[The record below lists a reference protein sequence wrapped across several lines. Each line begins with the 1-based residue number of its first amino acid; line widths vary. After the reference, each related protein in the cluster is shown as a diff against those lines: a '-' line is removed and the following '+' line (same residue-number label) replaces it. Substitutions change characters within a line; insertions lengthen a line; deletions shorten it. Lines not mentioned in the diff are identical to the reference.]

1 MNKIILFIFFLIPT
15 ISMAHTNND
24 REYFLQKEY
33 YDFIMSESDE
43 RIEKYIQEGIIYKK
57 EDAKFFTI
65 QHILEEIC
73 EYYQKKCVSLYLTKE
88 VIEAAAMYPNGVLVL
103 NENVANKLNKDELT
117 FLLAHEFGHYYY
129 NHSLKKSHVFAHI
142 IIEQGVFIIDVERT
156 IKMAF
161 ALPGMKDSH
170 HEIEQQADELAIDYL
185 KNKNVKID
193 CYQFFDKV
201 VAKEKVS
208 TEQHKPIKDRCNLFK
223 K

>member
-1 MNKIILFIFFLIPT
+1 
-15 ISMAHTNND
+15 MAHATED

-33 YDFIMSESDE
+33 YEYIMFESNE
-43 RIEKYIQEGIIYKK
+43 RIDKYIKEGLIYQKN
-57 EDAKFFTI
+57 EAKFFTV
-65 QHILEEIC
+65 QHLLTQIC
-73 EYYQKKCVSLYLTKE
+73 EHYQTKCVPLYLTQE

-103 NENVANKLNKDELT
+103 NENVFNKLNKDELT

-161 ALPGMKDSH
+161 ALPGMKNSH

-185 KNKNVKID
+185 KSKNIKID
-193 CYQFFDKV
+193 CYQFFDNI

-208 TEQHKPIKDRCNLFK
+208 TEQHKPIKERCSLFNK
-223 K
+223 